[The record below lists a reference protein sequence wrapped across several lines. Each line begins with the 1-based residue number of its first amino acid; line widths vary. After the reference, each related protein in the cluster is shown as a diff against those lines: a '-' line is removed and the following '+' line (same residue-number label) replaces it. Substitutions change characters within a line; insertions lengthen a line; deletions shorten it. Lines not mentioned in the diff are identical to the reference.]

1 MSRSLALCMAK
12 PHERFGIPQPIGR
25 RLPHGKTGWGIFLAA
40 LTVAT
45 TLVYIFQVNKAAS
58 RGYLLRDM
66 EKKIESG
73 STEVVRL
80 EDKIAVLSS
89 VQSLSD
95 IAKELGFQSTE
106 RLEFVNPAANA
117 YALAK

>member
-1 MSRSLALCMAK
+1 
-12 PHERFGIPQPIGR
+12 
-25 RLPHGKTGWGIFLAA
+25 
-40 LTVAT
+40 
-45 TLVYIFQVNKAAS
+45 
-58 RGYLLRDM
+58 M

-95 IAKELGFQSTE
+95 RAKELGFQSTE